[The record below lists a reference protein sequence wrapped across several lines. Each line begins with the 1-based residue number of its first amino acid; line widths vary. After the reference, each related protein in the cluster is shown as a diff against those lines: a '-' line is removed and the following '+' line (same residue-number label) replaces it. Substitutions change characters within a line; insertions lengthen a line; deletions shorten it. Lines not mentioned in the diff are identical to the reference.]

1 MDIYDLPEDQVKY
14 FYKVFQIATKKV
26 VAELLPYFDRSE
38 ENVYPHD
45 QVGFTVTFYKGIQAV
60 NAYFEL
66 ERNGKASVG
75 CQSWKGDILL
85 STDPI
90 VFTPYDA
97 KLDRTVDVKFVG
109 DPKADSD
116 AVAKAVIDVVMECM
130 KKLRIS

>member
-1 MDIYDLPEDQVKY
+1 MDVYDLSEDQVKY

-38 ENVYPHD
+38 ENVYPSD
-45 QVGFTVTFYKGIQAV
+45 RVGFTVTFYKGIQTV
-60 NAYFEL
+60 NAYFGL

-97 KLDRTVDVKFVG
+97 KEDRTVDVKFVG

-116 AVAKAVIDVVMECM
+116 AVAKAVIDVVTECV
-130 KKLRIS
+130 KKLHIS